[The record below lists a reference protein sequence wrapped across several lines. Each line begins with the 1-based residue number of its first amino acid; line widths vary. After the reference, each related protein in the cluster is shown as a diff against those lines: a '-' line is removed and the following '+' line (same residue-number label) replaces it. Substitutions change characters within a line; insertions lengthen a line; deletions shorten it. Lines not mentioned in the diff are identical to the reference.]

1 MSPRRR
7 NKFLFAGFGRIS
19 VTRLL
24 SVRSKAEKKT
34 GIFCTKQLLCAMFY
48 GGFLLFEAVRLR
60 NLAAGTKKSEPRKRN
75 SRPRKKNSKP
85 RIFSPGPVFLRRRLG
100 STFSRYLELFH
111 RQIPDVNMSA
121 QAPPGLRAPA
131 IPARKQPAPATKRK
145 PAPSICRH
153 LGFRTFRETAF
164 FAPATAPCPVQ
175 VNLRGL
181 QMTKCQIP
189 GQITKCQIRRGVSAG
204 KHETVPRYI
213 STAPFLSGAKKRLFL
228 SCGQKKPFLGLSG
241 VFCSSLRERSRFTSC
256 VVGHAGLKICVAC
269 AGGSGLRPLWQH
281 ALSWPGQPCTFF
293 CNKSF
298 QVPQTPLSGR

>member
-1 MSPRRR
+1 MSICRH
-7 NKFLFAGFGRIS
+7 
-19 VTRLL
+19 
-24 SVRSKAEKKT
+24 
-34 GIFCTKQLLCAMFY
+34 
-48 GGFLLFEAVRLR
+48 
-60 NLAAGTKKSEPRKRN
+60 
-75 SRPRKKNSKP
+75 KP
-85 RIFSPGPVFLRRRLG
+85 RPAYVP
-100 STFSRYLELFH
+100 
-111 RQIPDVNMSA
+111 RQSWRGNSCTGNKKKA
-121 QAPPGLRAPA
+121 W
-131 IPARKQPAPATKRK
+131 
-145 PAPSICRH
+145 PSICRH
-153 LGFRTFRETAF
+153 LDFRTLRETAF

-241 VFCSSLRERSRFTSC
+241 VFCSSLRERSRFTSY
-256 VVGHAGLKICVAC
+256 VVGRAGLKICVAC